1 MKPSSHDKPAAVVI
15 GLDSMQGIQTARI
28 LRRHRIPVIAVASDR
43 EHPCCRT
50 NTCQEIRFADT
61 GGEELVTTLLE
72 IAARQARKPVL
83 VPCQDK
89 CVRTVSRHRDL
100 LSQHFTIVL
109 PPAAVVELLMD
120 KISFLEH
127 AQRHGLR
134 VPATFVLRAR
144 ADALQAA
151 AQLPFPCLLK
161 PAYRSAEWDRQTKQ
175 KVYMVASAQEL
186 IEVYDKCHK
195 WADSLVAQQW
205 VEGDDASLYSCNC
218 YFGAR
223 GEPLVTFVARK
234 LRQWPPEAG
243 SSCLGEEVRDDV
255 VRDATLALFAT
266 VPYRGLAYLEM
277 KKDSRTG
284 DYYMI
289 EPNIG
294 RPTGRSAIAEAG
306 GVELVYTMYCDAAG
320 LPLPANRTQK
330 YTGARWVDLRHDFQS
345 AFYYWRRGRLTLWQW
360 FRSWRGRKAHAI
372 FSWRDPAPF
381 LCDVKKALTL
391 GLAKRLRRRRNAS
404 TLAHSPREA

>member
-1 MKPSSHDKPAAVVI
+1 MKSTPHHIPAVVI

-43 EHPCCRT
+43 DHPCCRT
-50 NTCQEIRFADT
+50 NCCQAIHFADT
-61 GGEELVTTLLE
+61 GDEQLIAKLLE
-72 IAARQARKPVL
+72 IAAALPQKPVL
-83 VPCQDK
+83 FPCQDK
-89 CVRTVSRHRDL
+89 SVRTVSRNRDVL
-100 LSQHFTIVL
+100 AQRFTIVL
-109 PPAAVVELLMD
+109 PPADVVEKLMD

-134 VPATFVLRAR
+134 VPATFVLRTR
-144 ADALQAA
+144 ADALHAA
-151 AQLPFPCLLK
+151 EKMPFPCLLK
-161 PAYRSAEWDRQTKQ
+161 PGYRSAEWDRRTKQ
-175 KVYMVASAQEL
+175 KVYKVASAQEL
-186 IEVYDKCHK
+186 IALYDQCHA

-205 VEGDDASLYSCNC
+205 VEGDDSSLYSCNC
-218 YFGAR
+218 YFGAN

-243 SSCLGEEVRDDV
+243 SSCLGEEVRDDT
-255 VRDATLALFAT
+255 VRDGALALFAS

-284 DYYMI
+284 VYYLI

-306 GVELVYTMYCDAAG
+306 GVELVYTMYCDALG

-330 YTGARWVDLRHDFQS
+330 FIGARWVDLRHDFQS
-345 AFYYWRRGRLTLWQW
+345 ALYYWRRGRLTLRQW
-360 FRSWRGRKAHAI
+360 FSSWRGRKAHAI
-372 FSWRDPAPF
+372 FSWRDPVPF
-381 LCDVKKALTL
+381 LCDVKKALTMA
-391 GLAKRLRRRRNAS
+391 LAKRWRRRSAAA
-404 TLAHSPREA
+404 LEQSPREA